1 MTRKMSRRPS
11 RPVITLASAALIAA
25 SLGGCGAADYQDTE
39 AQNCVKLVDGTVDPT
54 DPNDDGVEVE
64 VVDPQF
70 CDEDGNYAQSH
81 GGGYFFISRGGGY
94 YASGSP
100 GTAMPVGTRYVHSS
114 SDGGGKLISS
124 TDSSARTAA
133 GISKSGFKSG
143 STGRSVTVKGGGI
156 GGIGGGK
163 AGAGG

>member
-1 MTRKMSRRPS
+1 MA
-11 RPVITLASAALIAA
+11 VSAALVAV
-25 SLGGCGAADYQDTE
+25 SLGGCGSADYQDSE

-100 GTAMPVGTRYVHSS
+100 GTAGSRCTRAPTGSWQV
-114 SDGGGKLISS
+114 L
-124 TDSSARTAA
+124 R
-133 GISKSGFKSG
+133 SGLRQG
-143 STGRSVTVKGGGI
+143 V
-156 GGIGGGK
+156 
-163 AGAGG
+163 